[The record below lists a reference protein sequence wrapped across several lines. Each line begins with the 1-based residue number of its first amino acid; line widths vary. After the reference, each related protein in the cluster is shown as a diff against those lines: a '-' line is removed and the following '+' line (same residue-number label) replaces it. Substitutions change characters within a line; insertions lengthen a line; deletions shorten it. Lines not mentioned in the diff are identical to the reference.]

1 MDMRINMMITAS
13 LWLLSSIYAS
23 ASATELYPVNNNW
36 YVFDVDTLV
45 SQSGGTEWVDAQ
57 EDESLGYSG
66 DGSPLTFSFSLAKFS
81 FLNLVD
87 AGISGDVFSLSING
101 EHYTTS
107 TVSADSNVFVGA
119 DFDLAWSSAPF
130 SRLSILLAPGD
141 YTVTGFLH
149 QSAVD
154 EFGYPYSATLGGL
167 KIVEADEPGLLL
179 LLGIGMLTVALG
191 RRSRHGVTKPSDK
204 GGLV

>member
-1 MDMRINMMITAS
+1 MRINMVIVAS
-13 LWLLSSIYAS
+13 LWLLSSISTS

-45 SQSGGTEWVDAQ
+45 SQSGSTEWVDAQ
-57 EDESLGYSG
+57 EDESLGFSG
-66 DGSPLTFSFSLAKFS
+66 DGSPLTFSFSLAKS
-81 FLNLVD
+81 GFLNLVD

-107 TVSADSNVFVGA
+107 AVSADSNVFVGA

-141 YTVTGFLH
+141 YTVTGLLH

-154 EFGYPYSATLGGL
+154 EFGHPYFATLGGL

-191 RRSRHGVTKPSDK
+191 RRSRHGVTKLGNK
-204 GGLV
+204 GVLV